1 MNDTTLSS
9 EIAGPYAKALMSVA
23 EDNNAVD
30 QVGVEVADLL
40 EALTSSEELTG
51 FLANPLMAPDAKKGV
66 LRQLAEGKVSDSLLS
81 FLLLLV
87 DRGRVAFLTPIL
99 QQYQTLLRELNN
111 TVLADVT
118 AAIELSEDQ
127 QNAIRDRVK
136 TMTGANS
143 VELSVMVDPSLL
155 GGLIIKVGSQVI
167 DASLRG
173 QLRRIGMQ
181 LATSA

>member
-1 MNDTTLSS
+1 MNDTSLSS

-23 EDNNAVD
+23 EDHNAID

-40 EALTSSEELTG
+40 EALTNSDELTG
-51 FLANPLMAPDAKKGV
+51 FLANPLMAPDTKKGV
-66 LRQLAEGKVSDSLLS
+66 LRQVAEGKVSDFLLS

-118 AAIELSEDQ
+118 AAVDLSDDQ

-136 TMTGANS
+136 AMTGASS

-181 LATSA
+181 LATST

>member
-1 MNDTTLSS
+1 MNDTTLSA

-23 EDNNAVD
+23 EDNNAID
-30 QVGVEVADLL
+30 QVGVEVAELL
-40 EALTSSEELTG
+40 EALASSEELTG
-51 FLANPLMAPDAKKGV
+51 FLANPLMAPDSKKSV
-66 LRQLAEGKVSDSLLS
+66 LSQIAEGKVSGFLLS

-118 AAIELSEDQ
+118 SAVELSEDQ
-127 QNAIRDRVK
+127 QNAICDRVK
-136 TMTGANS
+136 AMTGASS
-143 VELSVMVDPSLL
+143 VELSVQIDPSLL
-155 GGLIIKVGSQVI
+155 GGLVIKVGSQVI

-181 LATSA
+181 LAATA

>member
-23 EDNNAVD
+23 EDNQAID
-30 QVGVEVADLL
+30 QVGAEVGDLL
-40 EALTSSEELTG
+40 EVLASSEELTG
-51 FLANPLMAPDAKKGV
+51 FLANPLVSSDAKKGV
-66 LRQLAEGKVSDSLLS
+66 LRQIAEGKVSDFLLS

-87 DRGRVAFLTPIL
+87 DRGRVAFLQPVL
-99 QQYQTLLRELNN
+99 RQYQALLRELKQ

-118 AAIELSEDQ
+118 TAVELSDEQ
-127 QNAIRDRVK
+127 RQAICDRVQA
-136 TMTGANS
+136 MTSANS
-143 VELSVMVDPSLL
+143 VELSVQVDPSLL
-155 GGLIIKVGSQVI
+155 GGLVIKVGSKVI

-181 LATSA
+181 LATTA

>member
-23 EDNNAVD
+23 EDNNAID
-30 QVGVEVADLL
+30 QVGAEVADLL
-40 EALTSSEELTG
+40 EVLASSKELTD
-51 FLANPLMAPDAKKGV
+51 FLMNPLMEPDAKKGV
-66 LRQLAEGKVSDSLLS
+66 LRQISEGKVSDFLLN

-87 DRGRVAFLTPIL
+87 DRGRVTFLTPIL
-99 QQYQTLLRELNN
+99 KQYQTLLRELKQ
-111 TVLADVT
+111 TVLADVV
-118 AAIELSEDQ
+118 AAVELSEDQ
-127 QNAIRDRVK
+127 QHAIRDRVQAI
-136 TMTGANS
+136 TQANS
-143 VELSVMVDPSLL
+143 VELSVQVDPSLL

-181 LATSA
+181 LATTA